1 MSETPKLRAT
11 KDYRLF
17 SVSKHNRDI
26 NPGHLRKLKP
36 SMEEYGWIPAFPMLV
51 RRTAKG
57 LEILD
62 GQHRFSVARELG
74 LAVWFVECDDGF
86 NIPLIN
92 ASQVPWRTLDYAES
106 FSKCGKGD
114 YSEVIAFAEIHQ
126 MQIGDAAALLA
137 GTTSFP
143 NIRKCWIAGT
153 YRITERDYAERVA
166 YLYTSIRE
174 MTHATVD
181 KSLRLALIAI
191 ARVPGVDYARLVRN
205 AARLPERFM
214 KFATREG
221 ALQMLEAVYNYG
233 RREHVGIK
241 VAAEN
246 AMRDR
251 NPAMN

>member
-1 MSETPKLRAT
+1 MNETPKLRAT
-11 KDYRLF
+11 KDYQLF
-17 SVSKHNRDI
+17 SVSKHNREI
-26 NPGHLRKLKP
+26 NPSHLRKLKP
-36 SMEEYGWIPAFPMLV
+36 SMQEYGWIPAFPMLV

-74 LAVWFVECDDGF
+74 LAVWFVECDNGF
-86 NIPLIN
+86 NIPRIN
-92 ASQVPWRTLDYAES
+92 ASQVPWRALDYAES

-114 YSEVIAFAEIHQ
+114 YGEVVTFAETHQ
-126 MQIGDAAALLA
+126 MQIGEAAAILA
-137 GTTSFP
+137 GTTSFT
-143 NIRKCWIAGT
+143 NVRKAWIAGT
-153 YRITERDYAERVA
+153 YRITDRNHAERVA
-166 YLYTSIRE
+166 YLCTSIRE
-174 MTHATVD
+174 ITRTSGD

-191 ARVPGVDYARLVRN
+191 SRTPGVDYARLVRN
-205 AARLPERFM
+205 AARLPERFV

-251 NPAMN
+251 NPAID